1 MSCLDFIF
9 DDKRVAIV
17 CLMIWLGIVLCAFA
31 GIDLFHADFMH
42 FGPSKNT
49 KLMTMTIDTWNEW
62 CLVAIASFAS
72 TCVNDFTGDSIVPWI
87 QNTIQDHKTRYL
99 PYSKATCFTIVQ
111 LWAIYCNIMSI
122 FSVSLL
128 MSQIDFLL
136 IRLVADLI
144 VNTFTTFKFLR
155 AKEVNRRLYEL
166 EGRATFLQSH
176 SPHANLQPDM
186 AAVNHMMSD
195 VMDSPLEGE
204 DASYPLKG
212 RESSKK

>member
-1 MSCLDFIF
+1 
-9 DDKRVAIV
+9 
-17 CLMIWLGIVLCAFA
+17 
-31 GIDLFHADFMH
+31 
-42 FGPSKNT
+42 
-49 KLMTMTIDTWNEW
+49 
-62 CLVAIASFAS
+62 
-72 TCVNDFTGDSIVPWI
+72 
-87 QNTIQDHKTRYL
+87 
-99 PYSKATCFTIVQ
+99 
-111 LWAIYCNIMSI
+111 MSI

-176 SPHANLQPDM
+176 GPHANMQPDM

-204 DASYPLKG
+204 DVSYPLKG